1 MTDENT
7 DGISQQA
14 FERVKQERDQ
24 FKNKIADYERKV
36 QDAESAL
43 RDVATIEKAYEHFAA
58 KQVPNAYGVAREAIL
73 NPKVKTAEP
82 DTLTEALDGWY
93 EHSTAIFGAKPAA
106 APEPEPAPTRPVAPM
121 SQPNPTAP
129 GTPMIGGAP
138 VLVGSPEWKTKYGSL
153 GREAQ
158 QAAVARGEA
167 VFSPEVAAA
176 QKTLAGT

>member
-7 DGISQQA
+7 ISEEA
-14 FERVKQERDQ
+14 FNRVKQERDQ
-24 FKNKIADYERKV
+24 FKSKIADYERKV
-36 QDAESAL
+36 QDANMAL

-58 KQVPNAYGVAREAIL
+58 KDVKNAYGVAREAIL

-82 DTLTEALDGWY
+82 EALIEALDGWY
-93 EHSTAIFGAKPAA
+93 EHSTSIFGAQPVS
-106 APEPEPAPTRPVAPM
+106 APEPEPTPTRPVAPM

-129 GTPMIGGAP
+129 GTPLIGGAP
-138 VLVGSPEWKTKYGSL
+138 VLVGSAEWKTRYGSL

-167 VFSPEVAAA
+167 VFSPEVQAA